1 MYYKEWIKTRWFYLV
16 AALTLLGF
24 SAYNLLNLSRVIEIK
39 GAEHLWEVAITRDA
53 IFIQNITYLPLLI
66 AVAAAIT
73 QFVPEMIQ
81 KRLKLTMHLPVSYV
95 SSMFSMLMYGLG
107 ALTLLF
113 TVNLA
118 VLYAGVAHFFTTEIV
133 KHIMLTA
140 VEWHLAALIAYPLT
154 AWVVLEPTW
163 KVRVADIFISAAI
176 MRYFFAESQPEAYN
190 KWLLPMVLLVLI
202 FTLLPILSA
211 TRFKEGVE

>member
-1 MYYKEWIKTRWFYLV
+1 MYYKEWIKTRWFYLM

-73 QFVPEMIQ
+73 QYVPEMIQ

-95 SSMFSMLMYGLG
+95 RSMFSMQAYGLG
-107 ALTLLF
+107 ALTLMF
-113 TVNLA
+113 AVNLA
-118 VLYAGVAHFFTTEIV
+118 VLYTGLSYFFTTEIV

-140 VEWHLAALIAYPLT
+140 LEWHLAALTAYPLT

-163 KVRVADIFISAAI
+163 RIRVADIFISVAV
-176 MRYFFAESQPEAYN
+176 MRYFFADSQPETYN
-190 KWLLPMVLLVLI
+190 KWLIPMALLAVT
-202 FTLLPILSA
+202 FTLLPVLSA
-211 TRFKEGVE
+211 TRFKEGAE